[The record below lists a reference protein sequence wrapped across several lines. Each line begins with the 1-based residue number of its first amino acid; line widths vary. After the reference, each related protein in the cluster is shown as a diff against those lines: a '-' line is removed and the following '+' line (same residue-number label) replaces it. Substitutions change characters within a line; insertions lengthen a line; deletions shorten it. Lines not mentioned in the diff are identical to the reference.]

1 MDVEARQIRLESGDM
16 IFMISDGVLDALP
29 PGEGE
34 KLLMYFIENLTN
46 DNPAESAQNLLE
58 QILEFCQD
66 GVPDD
71 MTILAGGFWKK

>member
-1 MDVEARQIRLESGDM
+1 MLEAVDVEARQIRLESGDM

-58 QILEFCQD
+58 QIWNSVRMACR
-66 GVPDD
+66 
-71 MTILAGGFWKK
+71 MI